1 MRAHICRGERER
13 DDASIIVFCTR
24 ARVGEQRFDD
34 TKVLSGVFGGLS
46 LCVWRYICGSARR
59 SNRVRVCE
67 CDVAREIWGYICRV
81 NLWELT
87 CPIWE

>member
-34 TKVLSGVFGGLS
+34 TKVLSGVFGGLYLS
-46 LCVWRYICGSARR
+46 ACGDIYAGVRGDLIAFACVSVMWRGRYGGIS
-59 SNRVRVCE
+59 VV
-67 CDVAREIWGYICRV
+67 
-81 NLWELT
+81 
-87 CPIWE
+87 